1 MEASTGCGR
10 RSERESRRQSTELW
24 SSAKLIFVRINVMM
38 LAYKSSFLRLSLL
51 ATCSITRVAEGPAPP
66 VQEKNQRTENALL
79 NIYNSRLVFQFFDI
93 FVVAIRVFNIF
104 RAAFGK
110 EVEDFYIEKHFC
122 ESAVPEAIGFNI
134 QSCVIFS
141 AGSFI
146 CKGLTLQRQKIRLD
160 FNIKT
165 NFLKQIG
172 ESRMSLCLKWV
183 YPPLGQ

>member
-1 MEASTGCGR
+1 M
-10 RSERESRRQSTELW
+10 
-24 SSAKLIFVRINVMM
+24 
-38 LAYKSSFLRLSLL
+38 
-51 ATCSITRVAEGPAPP
+51 
-66 VQEKNQRTENALL
+66 
-79 NIYNSRLVFQFFDI
+79 
-93 FVVAIRVFNIF
+93 VAIRVFDIF

-110 EVEDFYIEKHFC
+110 GVEDFYIEKRFC

-172 ESRMSLCLKWV
+172 ERVTDIVMS
-183 YPPLGQ
+183 